1 MRHGAR
7 NLKPSATSLRRRGA
21 GLLLGLALAF
31 GSGCHPSAKPV
42 LDPESRTFYETARL
56 IMTGEEQKIFSRLPD
71 ATARKEFIRDF
82 WDKRD
87 PDPETPVNEFKQEF
101 ERRIDYANRRFLE
114 GRPGWKTDRGRI
126 YIYMGAPDKID
137 ESFHHG
143 LPDVRGSLIWW
154 VYYRY
159 QLAIEFADEEG
170 TNDYRIRRYDG
181 HFFDAMDILNLGQ
194 AATDRDLFRKRYVDF
209 KLAYD
214 ETGRSLVVS
223 LPSEILNI
231 KAEGGSAR
239 ATLVFEI
246 YLYQAEGEWRDKLRE
261 TRPVVLSRDDLSGN
275 KLLTF
280 DFPVALAAGDYYGDV
295 VIRGERGASGKVRK
309 IFEFR
314 VK

>member
-1 MRHGAR
+1 M
-7 NLKPSATSLRRRGA
+7 
-21 GLLLGLALAF
+21 LALALIC
-31 GSGCHPSAKPV
+31 GGCRPSAKPV

-159 QLAIEFADEEG
+159 QLAIEFADEDG
-170 TNDYRIRRYDG
+170 TGDYRIRRYDG

-194 AATDRDLFRKRYVDF
+194 AATDRNLFRKRYVDF

-223 LPSEILNI
+223 LPSEILNL
-231 KAEGGSAR
+231 KAEGDSAR

-261 TRPVVLSRDDLSGN
+261 TRPVVLSRDDLGGT

-295 VIRGERGASGKVRK
+295 VIRGEQAASGKIRK